1 MNTNQ
6 ILTHQIADQI
16 LDRQWLLVRA
26 QQPQATDYNAPA
38 VPADWLLLQIH
49 DNVLCDSRGRQLS
62 RPLSAADLESLTA
75 LRALDPNS
83 WSEEDFWAQYA
94 REFDLHET
102 HTNTDPVILCLPAQ
116 PHPTFGG
123 KSTTQQFTDFIAQ
136 YQ

>member
-1 MNTNQ
+1 MNTSQ
-6 ILTHQIADQI
+6 ILTQQIADQI

-38 VPADWLLLQIH
+38 VKADWLLLQLH
-49 DNVLCDSRGRQLS
+49 DNTLYDSRGHQLSRQLS
-62 RPLSAADLESLTA
+62 AAELETLAS
-75 LRALDPNS
+75 LRALDPDR
-83 WSEEDFWAQYA
+83 WHEEEFWAQYA

-123 KSTTQQFTDFIAQ
+123 KSTVQQFTDFIAQ